1 MTLNE
6 YIETLVS
13 LRNHYNA
20 GEFTVRIR
28 EVATGTSPENSM
40 EMTVNDFDWTD
51 MDGDDFWLNLGSK
64 TMNIDCKTK
73 RINN

>member
-28 EVATGTSPENSM
+28 EVATGTSSENPT

-51 MDGDDFWLNLGSK
+51 MDGDDFWLNLVSK

-73 RINN
+73 RTNN